1 MKKRQYVD
9 IIEKVFSAYTPE
21 HIRAYTAQVKE
32 KGIEE
37 HGYPRVV
44 ANLGFLLA
52 HGKMQEMKDEFVGMM
67 DLCCAELPVCL
78 GKNGGRTGNDF
89 SVKEITITLLELE
102 KAKIF
107 PESDTKRW
115 RAELAKID
123 PYSTYKD
130 IASVPPVRIGNW
142 AAFGAA
148 SEQLRKFAGIGDES
162 AFIDNQIASQLLSFD
177 PNGMYRDP
185 REPMVYDAVTRL
197 QLAAALFFGF
207 DGAHAKKLEKQ
218 LAKSADLTLK
228 LQSVTGEIPYG
239 GRSNQFLHNETFFA
253 ALCEFYATYFK
264 KKGDLSK
271 AGQFKRAAKL
281 AIDNVKMW
289 LAETPI
295 HHVKN
300 FFDTETKFG
309 CEEYAYF
316 DKYMVTAGSWAILA
330 YCFADDAVK
339 EEKCP
344 AENENYAWETSK
356 YFHRAFAKFGSYL
369 VQGDTDGDGW
379 YDASG
384 IGRIHKKG
392 IPSALCLT
400 VPMNLQEVAHY
411 HIDIKNPSKFSIC
424 GGIKTKK
431 GFVYGYQD
439 ETKHSFKDVVSTDT
453 YSAFTMHCKAAEK
466 EYDLICK
473 VTKNGVEF
481 TAEGKGELEILLP
494 LFWFDGKTY
503 TEIWGTNN
511 KAEVLYKGCVLTYS
525 SRNKME
531 MTENMYANRSGYYK
545 SAKVSGKN
553 KVTVKIKMK
562 RVKNN
567 G

>member
-1 MKKRQYVD
+1 MRKKQYVD
-9 IIEKVFSAYTPE
+9 VIEKVFGAYTLE
-21 HIRAYTAQVKE
+21 HIRAYTETVRKNS
-32 KGIEE
+32 IEE

-52 HGKMQEMKDEFVGMM
+52 HGKKIEMKDAFVGMM

-89 SVKEITITLLELE
+89 SVKEITITILELE

-107 PESDTKRW
+107 PESYTKRW

-123 PYSTYKD
+123 PYTTYKD

-162 AFIDNQIASQLLSFD
+162 AFIDNQVASQLLSFD
-177 PNGMYRDP
+177 QNGMYRDP

-207 DGAHAKKLEKQ
+207 DGDHAKKLEKQ
-218 LAKSADLTLK
+218 LVKSADLTLK

-239 GRSNQFLHNETFFA
+239 GRSQQFLHNETFFA
-253 ALCEFYATYFK
+253 ALCEYYATYFK
-264 KKGDLSK
+264 KKGDLER
-271 AGQFKRAAKL
+271 AGKFKRAARL
-281 AIDNVKMW
+281 AIDNVNMW

-300 FFDTETKFG
+300 FFPTETKFG

-330 YCFADDAVK
+330 YCFADDGIK
-339 EEKCP
+339 ELPTVTET
-344 AENENYAWETSK
+344 ENYAFETSK

-392 IPSALCLT
+392 VPSALGLT

-424 GGIKTKK
+424 GGIETKK
-431 GFVYGYQD
+431 GFVYGYED
-439 ETKHSFKDVVSTDT
+439 ETKHTFKDIISTDT
-453 YSAFTMHCKAAEK
+453 YSAFTMHCKAKDK

-473 VTKNGVEF
+473 VSKNGVEI
-481 TAEGKGELEILLP
+481 TAEGKGNLEIVFP
-494 LFWFDGKTY
+494 LFMFDGATH
-503 TEIWGTNN
+503 TEMWGTKN
-511 KAEVLYKGCVLTYS
+511 KVEVLYKGCFARYS

-531 MTENMYANRSGYYK
+531 ITDAVYANRSGYYK
-545 SAKVSGKN
+545 GAKVSGKD
-553 KVTVKIKMK
+553 KVTVKIKLGK
-562 RVKNN
+562 ARK
-567 G
+567 